1 MKAWANEWGNKKWD
15 NGGERNMREWMEIY
29 SKYLTDRRNGKPDCI
44 NPWSFYQLGIKEMRW
59 EGKGREEEGELKV
72 KWKLM
77 INETQLNKSFPF
89 KLHSYIYLK
98 HNDKYLEKEF
108 NYQRRISHPI
118 IGDKYISY
126 PNQTTHQPWHFR
138 IQPFHEIISNCPS
151 DK

>member
-44 NPWSFYQLGIKEMRW
+44 NPWSFYQLGSKEMRW

-89 KLHSYIYLK
+89 KLHSYT
-98 HNDKYLEKEF
+98 
-108 NYQRRISHPI
+108 S
-118 IGDKYISY
+118 
-126 PNQTTHQPWHFR
+126 
-138 IQPFHEIISNCPS
+138 ISNTTISISKRNSITSEESHILSKS
-151 DK
+151 DNTSTMTFPYSTLP